1 MIAVRT
7 FTLGDEDAIRK
18 LFALCFSKDLSHEEW
33 AWKYKDS
40 PWASTAVIA
49 VDGDSI
55 VAHYGGLGTKF
66 YYKGK
71 TFDVFQPCD
80 VMTRPNY
87 RARIFSKRGAMIR
100 AGENFYEVNHMDF
113 AFGFPSE
120 RHAIL
125 GTKQL
130 GYTKHDYVSV
140 LHKRVS
146 RFMHIGNPLLKIEK
160 GWDHIKGS
168 EIDCLWNETK
178 DSQGLS
184 IMKNSNYIF
193 WRYKH
198 NPVKRYEPLIVR
210 GRYKKTPKAFAV
222 FSVNETEL
230 SILDFFCVQKFDI
243 RILLRLF
250 ENVAVKHGLQS
261 INLWVNPNEEVFR
274 DLIDYGFTQKKGMP
288 YIFKIMNN
296 EIDSVFLFEN
306 YNYGM
311 GDYDVS

>member
-1 MIAVRT
+1 MIVVRT
-7 FTLGDEDAIRK
+7 FTPEDEDAIRN
-18 LFALCFSKDLSHEEW
+18 LFALCFGKDLSHEEW

-66 YYKGK
+66 HYKGE

-146 RFMHIGNPLLKIEK
+146 RCMQIGNPLLKIEK

-184 IMKNSNYIF
+184 IVKNSNYLF

-198 NPVKRYEPLIVR
+198 NPVKRYETLIVR

-222 FSVNETEL
+222 YSVNGTEL
-230 SILDFFCVQKFDI
+230 SIPDFFCVQKFDI
-243 RILLRLF
+243 RILFRLF

-274 DLIDYGFTQKKGMP
+274 NLIDYGFTQEKGMP

-306 YNYGM
+306 YNYRM